1 MIVLDTNV
9 VSELIRDRPATSV
22 VAWWESQTL
31 VELYLTSVGEAELL
45 SGASLLP
52 AGRRRDNLLESINH
66 FLATYLGRRFLP
78 FDRAA
83 AREYAEIMANRR
95 AIGRPMDR
103 HELDC
108 MIAAIARS
116 NAAAVATRNV
126 RDFTGCGIPVINPWE
141 TGGTA

>member
-1 MIVLDTNV
+1 MIILDTNV
-9 VSELIRDRPATSV
+9 VSELMRESPSLPVLT
-22 VAWWESQTL
+22 WWNSQT
-31 VELYLTSVGEAELL
+31 VTDMYIAAVVEAELRH
-45 SGASLLP
+45 GTAILP
-52 AGRRRDNLLESINH
+52 AGRRRDRLFVSIDLMLSDH
-66 FLATYLGRRFLP
+66 FPDRILA

-95 AIGRPMDR
+95 AIGRSMDR

-108 MIAAIARS
+108 MIAATARV

-126 RDFTGCGIPVINPWE
+126 RDFTGCGVQVINPWE